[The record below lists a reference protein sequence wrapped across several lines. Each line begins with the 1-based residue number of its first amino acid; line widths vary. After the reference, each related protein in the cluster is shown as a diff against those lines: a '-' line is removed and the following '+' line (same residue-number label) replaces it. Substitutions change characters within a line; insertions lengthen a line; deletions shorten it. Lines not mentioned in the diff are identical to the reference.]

1 MTNLDEYINKRN
13 ISKQEINKMID
24 YQNNVREWYTQA
36 QNNDS
41 QYMCVIAENDSYYPM
56 YFNSAKEMF
65 HVISCYNC
73 VNMYIIKPSEICK
86 IDNCL

>member
-36 QNNDS
+36 QNNNK
-41 QYMCVIAENDSYYPM
+41 QYMCIIAENDSYYPM

-65 HVISCYNC
+65 RVISCYNC
-73 VNMYIIKPSEICK
+73 VNMYIVKSSEICK